1 MCSIQ
6 VGGKQFRGIGLRSIT
21 LLSRTDTE
29 CLVHGQGMTKGS
41 FPNYTRYEWSFVR
54 VAPVIDHSPKLDKV
68 VSEVVLK

>member
-1 MCSIQ
+1 
-6 VGGKQFRGIGLRSIT
+6 
-21 LLSRTDTE
+21 
-29 CLVHGQGMTKGS
+29 MTKGS